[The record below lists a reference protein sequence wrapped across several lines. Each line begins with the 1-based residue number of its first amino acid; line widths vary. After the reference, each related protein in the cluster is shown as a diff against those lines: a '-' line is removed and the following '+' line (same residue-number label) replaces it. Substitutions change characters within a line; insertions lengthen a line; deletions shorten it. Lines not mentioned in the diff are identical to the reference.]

1 MNTIN
6 TRNSRFS
13 ILEWVKKPLSKK
25 ALRATILS
33 ISTLFLFSTV
43 SGQSV
48 TLQAQSSPLCFGS
61 ADGVVTFSVSSF
73 SNPFE
78 VVIDSGQTT
87 ISYTSVTG
95 TSRTFTDLKG
105 NVVYKF
111 VFRSNSTDTVSYS
124 LKLIDPTKI
133 NYSSSITNPSC
144 FGGNNGSI
152 VISSVSGG
160 AGSYVYNWSPISS
173 STGTLSNL
181 KSGIYTVNISDANF
195 CEVRDTF
202 TLTQPPQIIFP
213 LNPVTNSVCNGSGVV
228 DFTGSVSGGSG
239 SPYVFEW
246 NYSGTFSST
255 TTYSN
260 LWNGSYTV
268 VVKDNVGCTD
278 TNTFTVQNTDNIAPV
293 AKAKKNYNVELN
305 NLGLATLTASTI
317 DSSSSDNCAIKS
329 LAIDKTS
336 FTCADTGFKKVILTV
351 TDSTNNIDTVH
362 AYVHVKDIT
371 KPIANPKWLS
381 KVYVGGSGSITF
393 TGADA
398 DSASFDECG
407 IAKITVWRN
416 AFSCSDAGDTFQ
428 GNFEVRD
435 IAGNV
440 SSKTIKVAVF
450 DTIAPTLTVKNYTS
464 YLNANGKDTI
474 HFDSLFVSLTDNCSP
489 DTAYFDGVN
498 DTIIPVDCS
507 YVGNNTAK
515 IWGKDK
521 SGNLTYKIVNVLV
534 KDTFAPDSLNVKDQ
548 FVFLDSTGSF
558 TLSKDS
564 VVRYASDP
572 CSIKD
577 TIMKTVFNCSDL
589 GIDTVTVTISD
600 KAGNTLSKDIKVFV
614 IDTIKPNITTL
625 AVDTLILDSFGN
637 ASTSW
642 NKLFVS
648 AYENC
653 QIETWGLSD
662 SIFDCGD
669 VGTFN
674 IIASVRDKAGNE
686 GFDTIAITVLDTLAP
701 WRIEVMP
708 LIDAYLDN
716 SGNFDI
722 RTVNVVLQAL
732 DNCIKDTIFSKTIFT
747 CSDLDTNWVYVSIL
761 DVAGNTVTDSM
772 RVVIHDTTLPVAIAS
787 PDTLY
792 LLPNGSVSTTA
803 AVIGSKSFD
812 NCGIK
817 TMTIDNANFFCTDAG
832 KLRRIILTVT
842 DNKGNIHKDTTQVL
856 ILDTVKPVL
865 VMFNPVLQLDATGK
879 AKLTISQV
887 DKGSYDNC
895 TILKRELSDTVFD
908 CTKVGINVVTF
919 KVTDVN
925 GNISTS
931 TFNVT
936 IEDNIDPD
944 LTVQNTTVLIDTSGK
959 AYLKSS
965 MVVVTISDNCG
976 TDTILLSKDVFDL
989 TNLGD
994 NNVNVTLKDK
1004 NGNSTTK
1011 PVIVT
1016 VVIGDSDNDS
1026 IPDYVEKNFDT
1037 DGDGTLDYLD
1047 VDSDNDG
1054 IADITENNN
1063 KHALVDTD
1071 ADGKPD
1077 YKDLD
1082 SDNDG
1087 INDVIEANVTDTN
1100 KDGLKDNPSDLITNP
1115 NDQDSDGEADFRDLD
1130 SDNDALLDIY
1140 ESGQG
1145 HIDLN
1150 SDGRVDGG
1158 DSDGD
1163 GIIDQADG
1171 FVGFGD
1177 QNDKTPLD
1185 TDSDNIGD
1193 WRDTDSDGDGIS
1205 DKIETFAD
1213 ADNDGKPN
1221 FRDLDSDG
1229 DLIPDAYEAGNN
1241 PSSPLDTDSDGDYDF
1256 LDTDSDN
1263 DNIPDSYEAGSDPN
1277 NPRNTDG
1284 DALED
1289 YRDTDSDGDK
1299 IPDSYEAGNNANN
1312 PVDTDNDGTEDYRD
1326 LDSDNDTI
1334 SDEIEAGNDPNNPVD
1349 TDNDGTDDFRDLDSD
1364 NDGIIDQTEG
1374 NVDTDGDGIANFRD
1388 IDSDNDEMLDS
1399 DEGTADANGNGIPD
1413 YKDADVVIPEAF
1425 SPNND
1430 GDNDFFYIK
1439 GLKVFDEA
1447 ELTVLNRN
1455 GQVVYQSAKGY
1466 KNNWDGNH
1474 SSSLPSFGG
1483 TELPEG
1489 LYFYVFKY
1497 NGLNKEPITGNVY
1510 IKR

>member
-1 MNTIN
+1 MNTTN
-6 TRNSRFS
+6 TKFLRFS
-13 ILEWVKKPLSKK
+13 LLKRAKGYLAQK
-25 ALRATILS
+25 ALRAAFFALS
-33 ISTLFLFSTV
+33 TFFTFSTV
-43 SGQSV
+43 MGQSI
-48 TLQAQSSPLCFGS
+48 TLQTQSSPLCFGT
-61 ADGVVTFSVSSF
+61 ANGVAVFSVSGF

-78 VVIDSGQTT
+78 VVVDSGQST
-87 ISYTSVTG
+87 ISYTIVTG
-95 TSRTFTDLKG
+95 TSRTFTNLKG
-105 NVVYKF
+105 GVAYKF
-111 VFRSNSTDTVSYS
+111 VFRTNGLDTLSYS
-124 LKLIDPTKI
+124 LKLNQPTQI
-133 NYSSSITNPSC
+133 TYVESITNPTC
-144 FGGNNGSI
+144 FGKSDGSI
-152 VISSVSGG
+152 VISSVTGG
-160 AGSYVYNWSPISS
+160 ASPYTYNWSPVSS
-173 STGTLSNL
+173 SNGTLSNL
-181 KSGIYTVNISDANF
+181 QDGIFTLNLVDNNNCTVK
-195 CEVRDTF
+195 DTF
-202 TLTQPPQIIFP
+202 TLTEPSQISLP
-213 LNPVTNSVCNGSGVV
+213 SNPVLNSLCNGSGSIVLSS
-228 DFTGSVSGGSG
+228 GVSGGAG
-239 SPYVFEW
+239 GPYSFEL
-246 NYSGTFSST
+246 NYTGTFTSST
-255 TTYSN
+255 TFSN
-260 LWNGSYTV
+260 LWNGNYAV
-268 VVKDNVGCTD
+268 VVKDNNNCTD
-278 TNTFTVQNTDNIAPV
+278 TNTFTVQNTDNVPPV
-293 AKAKKNYNVELN
+293 AKGKKNYVVSLSS
-305 NLGLATLTASTI
+305 LGTATITAATL
-317 DSSSSDNCAIKS
+317 DSSSSDNCAIKALS
-329 LAIDKTS
+329 IDKNS
-336 FTCADTGFKKVILTV
+336 FTCSDTGFQKIVLTA
-351 TDSTNNIDTVH
+351 TDSTNNTDTVH
-362 AYVHVKDIT
+362 VYVIVKDVT

-381 KVYVGGSGSITF
+381 KVYVGGAGSVTF
-393 TGADA
+393 TGLDA

-416 AFSCSDAGDTFQ
+416 AFSCADAGDTFQ

-440 SSKTIKVAVF
+440 SSKTISVAVF

-474 HFDSLFVSLTDNCSP
+474 HFDSVFVSLTDNCTP
-489 DTAYFDGVN
+489 DTAYFDAVN

-507 YVGNNTAK
+507 KVGNNAIK

-534 KDTFAPDSLNVKDQ
+534 KDTLTPDSLKVKDQ
-548 FVFLDSTGSF
+548 FVYLDSTGAF

-564 VVRYASDP
+564 VVLYASDP

-577 TIMKTVFNCSDL
+577 TTMKTVFNCADL

-600 KAGNTLSKDIKVFV
+600 YSGNTLSKNIKVFV
-614 IDTIKPNITTL
+614 IDTIKPSITTL
-625 AVDTLILDSFGN
+625 SVDTLILDSFGN

-653 QIETWGLSD
+653 QIETWGLND

-674 IIASVRDKAGNE
+674 IFATVTDKSGNQAY
-686 GFDTIAITVLDTLAP
+686 DTISITVLDTLAP

-716 SGNFDI
+716 SGNFDLST
-722 RTVNVVLQAL
+722 RNVVLQAL

-792 LLPNGSVSTTA
+792 INTLGNVSTTA
-803 AVIGSKSFD
+803 AAIGSKSYD

-817 TMTIDNANFFCTDAG
+817 TMSIDNDKFYCTDAG

-865 VMFNPVLQLDATGK
+865 VMFNPTLQLDATGK
-879 AKLTISQV
+879 TKLTISQV

-895 TILKRELSDTVFD
+895 TILKRELSDTAFD
-908 CTKVGINVVTF
+908 CSNVGVNVVTF

-925 GNISTS
+925 GNVSTS
-931 TFNVT
+931 NFNVT
-936 IEDNIDPD
+936 VEDNIDPE
-944 LTVQNTTVLIDTSGK
+944 LTVQNTTILIDTSGK
-959 AYLKSS
+959 AYLKTS
-965 MVVVTISDNCG
+965 MVVVTATDNCG
-976 TDTILLSKDVFDL
+976 TDTILLSKYVFDL
-989 TNLGD
+989 TNLGN

-1004 NGNSTTK
+1004 NGNSVTK

-1016 VVIGDSDNDS
+1016 VIIGDADKDS

-1037 DGDGTLDYLD
+1037 DSDGTLDYLD

-1077 YKDLD
+1077 FRDLD
-1082 SDNDG
+1082 ADNDG
-1087 INDVIEANVTDTN
+1087 INDVLEANIADAN
-1100 KDGLKDNPSDLITNP
+1100 KDGIKDNAADLVTNP
-1115 NDQDSDGEADFRDLD
+1115 NDQDADGEADYRDLD

-1140 ESGQG
+1140 ESSQG

-1150 SDGRVDGG
+1150 SDGRVDGN
-1158 DSDGD
+1158 DADND
-1163 GIIDQADG
+1163 GIIDQADA
-1171 FVGFGD
+1171 FTGFGD
-1177 QNDKTPLD
+1177 QNDSKPAD
-1185 TDSDNIGD
+1185 TDSDNTGD

-1213 ADNDGKPN
+1213 KDGDGKPN

-1229 DLIPDAYEAGNN
+1229 DLIPDTYEAGSNAN
-1241 PSSPLDTDSDGDYDF
+1241 SPLDTDNDGNADY

-1263 DNIPDSYEAGSDPN
+1263 DNIPDSYEAGTDPK

-1289 YRDTDSDGDK
+1289 YRDLDSDGDK

-1312 PVDTDNDGTEDYRD
+1312 PVDTDNDGIEDYRD
-1326 LDSDNDTI
+1326 LDADNDTL

-1349 TDNDGTDDFRDLDSD
+1349 TDNDGIDDFRDLDSD
-1364 NDGIIDQTEG
+1364 ADGINDKTEG
-1374 NVDTDGDGIANFRD
+1374 NIDTDGDGIANFRD
-1388 IDSDNDEMLDS
+1388 VDSDGDEVLDS
-1399 DEGTADANGNGIPD
+1399 DEGTSDANGNGIPD
-1413 YKDADVVIPEAF
+1413 YTDADVVIPEAF

-1430 GDNDFFYIK
+1430 GDNDVFYIK
-1439 GLKVFDEA
+1439 GLKVFNNA
-1447 ELTVLNRN
+1447 ELIVLNRN
-1455 GQVVYQSAKGY
+1455 GQVVYSSGKGY
-1466 KNNWDGNH
+1466 NNAWDGNH
-1474 SSSLPSFGG
+1474 SSSFPSLGG

-1497 NGLNKEPITGNVY
+1497 NGLNKEPITGNLY

>member
-6 TRNSRFS
+6 TRNLRFS
-13 ILEWVKKPLSKK
+13 ILEWVKKPLTKK
-25 ALRATILS
+25 ALRATFLS
-33 ISTLFLFSTV
+33 FSTLFLFSTV
-43 SGQSV
+43 SGQQL
-48 TLQAQSSPLCFGS
+48 TLTSQAVSCKGDSNGMVS
-61 ADGVVTFSVSSF
+61 ATWTYTG
-73 SNPFE
+73 
-78 VVIDSGQTT
+78 IDSIQIINIISGDT
-87 ISYTSVTG
+87 IEKADVVSLTIYN
-95 TSRTFTDLKG
+95 FTALKEG
-105 NVVYKF
+105 SFKVM
-111 VFRSNSTDTVSYS
+111 
-124 LKLIDPTKI
+124 LIDVGI
-133 NYSSSITNPSC
+133 NTYSDNVNVTSPSVL
-144 FGGNNGSI
+144 NLNG
-152 VISSVSGG
+152 
-160 AGSYVYNWSPISS
+160 
-173 STGTLSNL
+173 L
-181 KSGIYTVNISDANF
+181 
-195 CEVRDTF
+195 
-202 TLTQPPQIIFP
+202 
-213 LNPVTNSVCNGSGVV
+213 VTNSVCNGFSIIQLSSTGGNSGFQY
-228 DFTGSVSGGSG
+228 DFG
-239 SPYVFEW
+239 
-246 NYSGTFSST
+246 NSGTFNST
-255 TTYSN
+255 TAYSN

-268 VVKDNVGCTD
+268 VVKDNAGCTD
-278 TNTFTVQNTDNIAPV
+278 TNTFTVQNTDNVAPV
-293 AKAKKNYNVELN
+293 AKVKKNYNVELN
-305 NLGLATLTASTI
+305 NLGVATITASTL
-317 DSSSSDNCAIKS
+317 DSSSTDNCAIKS
-329 LAIDKTS
+329 LAIDKSS
-336 FTCADTGFKKVILTV
+336 FTCADTGFQKIVFTV

-362 AYVHVKDIT
+362 AYVQVKDVT

-407 IAKITVWRN
+407 ISQITVWRN
-416 AFSCSDAGDTFQ
+416 AFSCIDAGDTFQ

-440 SSKTIKVAVF
+440 STKTIKVAVF

-464 YLNANGKDTI
+464 YLNVNGKDTI

-489 DTAYFDGVN
+489 DTAYFDAIN

-507 YVGNNTAK
+507 NIGSNSIK

-521 SGNLTYKIVNVLV
+521 SGNLTYKMVNVLV
-534 KDTFAPDSLNVKDQ
+534 KDTLAPDSLNVKDQ
-548 FVFLDSTGSF
+548 FVYLDSSGSF

-564 VVRYASDP
+564 VVLYASDP

-577 TIMKTVFNCSDL
+577 TLMKTVFNCTDL
-589 GIDTVTVTISD
+589 GTDTVSVTISD
-600 KAGNTLSKDIKVFV
+600 QAGNTLSKNIKVFV
-614 IDTIKPNITTL
+614 IDSIKPNITTL
-625 AVDTLILDSFGN
+625 SVDTLILDSFGN

-653 QIETWGLSD
+653 QIEAWGLSD

-716 SGNFDI
+716 NGNFDI

-792 LLPNGSVSTTA
+792 LDKLGKISTTA
-803 AVIGSKSFD
+803 ASIGSKSFD

-817 TMTIDNANFFCTDAG
+817 TMTIDIDQFDCTDAG

-865 VMFNPVLQLDATGK
+865 KMFNPTIQLDATGS
-879 AKLTISQV
+879 AKITINQI
-887 DKGSYDNC
+887 DAGTEDNC

-908 CTKVGINVVTF
+908 CSEVGVNVVTF

-936 IEDNIDPD
+936 VEDNIDPD
-944 LTVQNTTVLIDTSGK
+944 LTVQNTTILIDTSGN

-976 TDTILLSKDVFDL
+976 TDTVLLSKDVFDL

-1011 PVIVT
+1011 PVVVT

-1071 ADGKPD
+1071 SDGKPD

-1087 INDVIEANVTDTN
+1087 INDVIEANVTDAN
-1100 KDGLKDNPSDLITNP
+1100 NDGLKDNSNDLITNP
-1115 NDQDSDGEADFRDLD
+1115 NDQDSDGDADFRDLD

-1150 SDGRVDGG
+1150 SDGRVDGS

-1241 PSSPLDTDSDGDYDF
+1241 PSTPLDTDSDGDYDF

-1263 DNIPDSYEAGSDPN
+1263 DNIPDSYEAGTDPN

-1312 PVDTDNDGTEDYRD
+1312 PLDTDNDGTEDYRD

-1374 NVDTDGDGIANFRD
+1374 NIDSDGDGIADFRD

-1399 DEGTADANGNGIPD
+1399 DERTADANGNGIPD

-1439 GLKVFDEA
+1439 GLKVFDKA

-1466 KNNWDGNH
+1466 NNQWDGTH
-1474 SSSLPSFGG
+1474 GSMMPSLGG
-1483 TELPEG
+1483 NELPEG

>member
-6 TRNSRFS
+6 TKFLRFS
-13 ILEWVKKPLSKK
+13 LLERAKWYLAQKAFKATFLALTMFFTFSTVVGQGQLNLTSVSVKCKGDSNGVVNASWTYTDVDSIFIVNSNGDTLKE
-25 ALRATILS
+25 AN
-33 ISTLFLFSTV
+33 ISTLSNYTFLDLKEDVFAVKLVDVDFQVTYSQFVNVTSPSILILGGAV
-43 SGQSV
+43 SNSICNGYAIIQV
-48 TLQAQSSPLCFGS
+48 NSSGGNSNYLYDFG
-61 ADGVVTFSVSSF
+61 
-73 SNPFE
+73 N
-78 VVIDSGQTT
+78 
-87 ISYTSVTG
+87 TG
-95 TSRTFTDLKG
+95 TFT
-105 NVVYKF
+105 
-111 VFRSNSTDTVSYS
+111 
-124 LKLIDPTKI
+124 
-133 NYSSSITNPSC
+133 
-144 FGGNNGSI
+144 
-152 VISSVSGG
+152 
-160 AGSYVYNWSPISS
+160 
-173 STGTLSNL
+173 
-181 KSGIYTVNISDANF
+181 
-195 CEVRDTF
+195 
-202 TLTQPPQIIFP
+202 
-213 LNPVTNSVCNGSGVV
+213 
-228 DFTGSVSGGSG
+228 
-239 SPYVFEW
+239 
-246 NYSGTFSST
+246 ST
-255 TTYSN
+255 TVYSN
-260 LWNGSYTV
+260 LWNGNYTV
-268 VVKDNVGCTD
+268 VVKDNNNCTD
-278 TNTFTVQNTDNIAPV
+278 TNTFTVQNADNTAPV
-293 AKAKKNYNVELN
+293 AKGKKNYVVALS
-305 NLGLATLTASTI
+305 NLGTATLTATAI
-317 DSSSSDNCAIKS
+317 DSSSTDNCAIKS
-329 LAIDKTS
+329 LSINKSS
-336 FTCADTGFKKVILTV
+336 FTCSDTGIQKIVLTA
-351 TDSTNNIDTVH
+351 TDSTNNTDTVH
-362 AYVHVKDIT
+362 VYVVVKDVT

-381 KVYVGGSGSITF
+381 KVYVGGTGSVTF
-393 TGADA
+393 TGLDA

-416 AFSCSDAGDTFQ
+416 AFSCADAGDTFL

-440 SSKTIKVAVF
+440 SSKTISVAVF

-474 HFDSLFVSLTDNCSP
+474 HFDSLFVSLTDNCTP
-489 DTAYFDGVN
+489 DTAYFDAVN

-507 YVGNNTAK
+507 KIGNNAIK

-521 SGNLTYKIVNVLV
+521 SGNTTYKMVNVLV
-534 KDTFAPDSLNVKDQ
+534 KDTLQPDSLKVKDQ
-548 FVFLDSTGSF
+548 FVYLDSNGTF

-564 VVRYASDP
+564 VVLYASDP

-577 TIMKTVFNCSDL
+577 TTMKTIFNCSDL

-600 KAGNTLSKDIKVFV
+600 NAGNTLSKNIKVYV

-625 AVDTLILDSFGN
+625 AVDTLILDSFGS

-653 QIETWGLSD
+653 QIESWGLSD

-674 IIASVRDKAGNE
+674 ISATVTDKSGNQSY
-686 GFDTIAITVLDTLAP
+686 DTISVTVLDTLAP

-716 SGNFDI
+716 SGNFDLST
-722 RTVNVVLQAL
+722 RNVVLQAL

-772 RVVIHDTTLPVAIAS
+772 RVIIHDTTLPVAIAS

-792 LLPNGSVSTTA
+792 INNSGSVTTTA
-803 AVIGSKSFD
+803 AAIGSKSFD

-817 TMTIDNANFFCTDAG
+817 TMTIDNDKFYCTDAG
-832 KLRRIILTVT
+832 KLRTIILTVT
-842 DNKGNIHKDTTQVL
+842 DNKGNVHKDTTQVL

-865 VMFNPVLQLDATGK
+865 VMFNPTLQLDATGK
-879 AKLTISQV
+879 TKLTISQV

-895 TILKRELSDTVFD
+895 TILKRELSDTAFD
-908 CTKVGINVVTF
+908 CSNVGVNVVTF

-925 GNISTS
+925 GNVSTS
-931 TFNVT
+931 NFNVT
-936 IEDNIDPD
+936 VEDNIDPE
-944 LTVQNTTVLIDTSGK
+944 LTVQNTTILIDTSGK
-959 AYLKSS
+959 AYLKTA
-965 MVVVTISDNCG
+965 MVVVTATDNCA
-976 TDTILLSKDVFDL
+976 TDTILLSKDIFDL

-1004 NGNSTTK
+1004 NGNSVTK
-1011 PVIVT
+1011 PVVVT

-1026 IPDYVEKNFDT
+1026 IPDYFEKNFDT

-1077 YKDLD
+1077 YRDLD
-1082 SDNDG
+1082 ADNDG
-1087 INDVIEANVTDTN
+1087 INDVLEANVLDAN
-1100 KDGLKDNPSDLITNP
+1100 KDGIKDNVTDLVTNP
-1115 NDQDSDGEADFRDLD
+1115 NDQDADGEADYRDLD

-1140 ESGQG
+1140 ESSQG

-1150 SDGRVDGG
+1150 SDGRVDG
-1158 DSDGD
+1158 SDADND
-1163 GIIDQADG
+1163 GIIDQADA
-1171 FVGFGD
+1171 FTGFGD
-1177 QNDKTPLD
+1177 QNDATPVD
-1185 TDSDNIGD
+1185 TDSDNTGD

-1205 DKIETFAD
+1205 DKIETSAD
-1213 ADNDGKPN
+1213 KDGDGKPN
-1221 FRDLDSDG
+1221 FRDQDSDG
-1229 DLIPDAYEAGNN
+1229 DLIPDSYEAGNN
-1241 PSSPLDTDSDGDYDF
+1241 ANSPLDTDNDGDADY

-1263 DNIPDSYEAGSDPN
+1263 DNIPDSYEAGTNPN
-1277 NPRNTDG
+1277 NPRDTDG
-1284 DALED
+1284 DGLED
-1289 YRDTDSDGDK
+1289 YRDLDSDGDK
-1299 IPDSYEAGNNANN
+1299 IPDSYEAGNGIN
-1312 PVDTDNDGTEDYRD
+1312 PVDTDNDGLEDYRD

-1364 NDGIIDQTEG
+1364 ADGIIDQTEG
-1374 NVDTDGDGIANFRD
+1374 NIDTDGDGIANFRD
-1388 IDSDNDEMLDS
+1388 VDSDGDEVLDS

-1413 YKDADVVIPEAF
+1413 YTDADVVIPEAF

-1447 ELTVLNRN
+1447 ELIVLNRN
-1455 GQVVYQSAKGY
+1455 GQVVYTSGKGY
-1466 KNNWDGNH
+1466 NNMWDGNH
-1474 SSSLPSFGG
+1474 SSSIPSLGG

-1497 NGLNKEPITGNVY
+1497 NGLNKEPITGNLY